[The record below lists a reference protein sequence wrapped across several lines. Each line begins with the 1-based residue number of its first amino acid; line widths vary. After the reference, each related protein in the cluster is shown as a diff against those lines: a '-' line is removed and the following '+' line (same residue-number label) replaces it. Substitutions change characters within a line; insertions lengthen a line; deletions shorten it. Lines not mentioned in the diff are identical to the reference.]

1 MLTKSEMTKLNTL
14 FAKADSSEMK
24 EISQMFNMQFKA
36 KTQMAKNA
44 FNVGQNV
51 FFNDKRGAK
60 IEGVVTKV
68 MIKNIQVTTDSG
80 MWRVAPTLLKAA

>member
-14 FAKADSSEMK
+14 FAKADSSEIK
-24 EISQMFNMQFKA
+24 EFSQMFNMQFKA
-36 KTQMAKNA
+36 KTQMAKNS

>member
-14 FAKADSSEMK
+14 FAKADSSQMK

-36 KTQMAKNA
+36 KTQMAKNS
-44 FNVGQNV
+44 FSVGQNV
-51 FFNDKRGAK
+51 FFNDKRGQK

-68 MIKNIQVTTDSG
+68 MIKNVQVSTDAG
-80 MWRVAPTLLKAA
+80 LWRVAPTLLQAS

>member
-14 FAKADSSEMK
+14 FAKADSSQMK

-36 KTQMAKNA
+36 KTQMAKNS
-44 FNVGQNV
+44 FSVGQNV

-68 MIKNIQVTTDSG
+68 MIKNVQVSTDGG

>member
-14 FAKADSSEMK
+14 LAKAESSQMK
-24 EISQMFNMQFKA
+24 EISSMFNAQFKA
-36 KTQMAKNA
+36 KTQMAKNS
-44 FNVGQNV
+44 FTVGQNV
-51 FFNDKRGAK
+51 FFNDKCGAK

-68 MIKNIQVTTDSG
+68 MIKNIQVSTDAG

>member
-14 FAKADSSEMK
+14 FAKADSSQMK

-36 KTQMAKNA
+36 KTQMAKNS
-44 FNVGQNV
+44 FSVGQNV
-51 FFNDKRGAK
+51 FFNDKLGQK

-68 MIKNIQVTTDSG
+68 MIKNVQVSTDAG
-80 MWRVAPTLLKAA
+80 LWRVAPTLLQVA

>member
-14 FAKADSSEMK
+14 FAKADSSQMK

-36 KTQMAKNA
+36 KTQMAKNS
-44 FNVGQNV
+44 FTVGQNV
-51 FFNDKRGAK
+51 FFNDKRGQK

-68 MIKNIQVTTDSG
+68 MIKNVQVSTDAG
-80 MWRVAPTLLKAA
+80 LWRVAPTLLKAV

>member
-14 FAKADSSEMK
+14 FAKADSSQMK

-36 KTQMAKNA
+36 KTQMAKNS
-44 FNVGQNV
+44 FSVGQNV
-51 FFNDKRGAK
+51 FFNDKRGQK

-68 MIKNIQVTTDSG
+68 MIKNVQVSTDAG
-80 MWRVAPTLLKAA
+80 LWRVAPTLLQAA

>member
-24 EISQMFNMQFKA
+24 MISQMFNMQFKA

>member
-24 EISQMFNMQFKA
+24 EISLMFKSQFKA
-36 KTQMAKNA
+36 KTQMAKNS
-44 FNVGQNV
+44 FTVGQNV

-68 MIKNIQVTTDSG
+68 MIKNIQVSTDAG
-80 MWRVAPTLLKAA
+80 LWRVAPTLLKAA

>member
-14 FAKADSSEMK
+14 FAKADSSQMK

-36 KTQMAKNA
+36 KTQMAKNS
-44 FNVGQNV
+44 FSVGQNV
-51 FFNDKRGAK
+51 FFNDKLGQK

-68 MIKNIQVTTDSG
+68 MIKNVQVSTDAG
-80 MWRVAPTLLKAA
+80 LWRVAPTLLQAA

>member
-14 FAKADSSEMK
+14 FAKADSSQMK

-36 KTQMAKNA
+36 KTQMAKNS
-44 FNVGQNV
+44 FSVGQNV
-51 FFNDKRGAK
+51 FFNDKRGQR

-68 MIKNIQVTTDSG
+68 MIKNVQVSTDAG
-80 MWRVAPTLLKAA
+80 LWRVAPTLLKAA

>member
-1 MLTKSEMTKLNTL
+1 
-14 FAKADSSEMK
+14 
-24 EISQMFNMQFKA
+24 
-36 KTQMAKNA
+36 MAKNA

>member
-14 FAKADSSEMK
+14 FAKADSSQMK

-36 KTQMAKNA
+36 KTQMAKNS
-44 FNVGQNV
+44 FSVGQNV
-51 FFNDKRGAK
+51 FFNDKRGQK

-68 MIKNIQVTTDSG
+68 MIKNVQVSTDAG
-80 MWRVAPTLLKAA
+80 LWRVAPTLLKAA

>member
-14 FAKADSSEMK
+14 FAKADSSQMK

-36 KTQMAKNA
+36 KTQMAKNS
-44 FNVGQNV
+44 FTVGQNV
-51 FFNDKRGAK
+51 FFNNKRGAK

-68 MIKNIQVTTDSG
+68 MIKNIQVSTSDG

>member
-24 EISQMFNMQFKA
+24 VISQMFNMQFKA
-36 KTQMAKNA
+36 KTQMAKNN